1 MNQHTPSC
9 TSPVSFL
16 LYFLAG
22 SVAGASVALLLA
34 PQSGRATRELMRR
47 RIRDG
52 ADSTRE
58 LKHQLIDRG
67 RRIRDEATHRVDEA
81 VSALTGNGGAKLEG

>member
-1 MNQHTPSC
+1 MNQHDPSC

-34 PQSGRATRELMRR
+34 PQSGRVTRELMRR
-47 RIRDG
+47 RMRDS
-52 ADSTRE
+52 ANSTRE
-58 LKHQLIDRG
+58 LKHQLVDRG
-67 RRIRDEATHRVDEA
+67 RRLRDEAKDRVDDA
-81 VSALTGNGGAKLEG
+81 VSALAGNGGAKLGG